1 MPEENISDFT
11 GLILVSGKDR
21 VGITESLMGVLSPFS
36 LKILDI
42 EQLVIRDRFI
52 LTVLFSLHPDHA
64 ESIRKDLATFERNSE
79 LDIAIDFANH
89 TNLDRAGETLLVVIV
104 GREIK
109 AAAVAAVA
117 SEISQLNGC
126 IRSIRRLETDTLSA
140 LELQLNISNELI
152 KQVRSRLATVASSHS
167 IDLAVELGG
176 KARTSKRLVLM
187 DMDSTFIQQEVI
199 DLLARHSG
207 HVEAV
212 SSITQRAMR
221 GEIDFKQAL
230 AERVL
235 LLKGQDVSIFDVV
248 RKELILTTGVEK
260 LISQLHANGHKV
272 GVVSGGF
279 LDVIEPLLQSLKID
293 FYRANKLE
301 IDDNKL
307 TGRLLE
313 PVIDGHAKLIAL
325 EDFALK
331 YGIEL
336 KHTIA
341 IGDGAN
347 DIEMIQ
353 AAGLGIAFRA
363 KPKVQAAADT
373 TLNYEDLS
381 SVLLLMGI
389 SG

>member
-1 MPEENISDFT
+1 MLEENISDFT

-104 GREIK
+104 GRELK

-126 IRSIRRLETDTLSA
+126 IRSIRRIETHTLSA

-248 RKELILTTGVEK
+248 RKELTLTTGVEK
-260 LISQLHANGHKV
+260 LISQLHRNGHKV

-301 IDDNKL
+301 INDNKL